1 MLLNSSLDHLRKVKK
16 LTQSGAV
23 HEVIETLRPATLILD
38 KNVNQIAIVFQ
49 LRVNNFDILIVF
61 SKKLLEVLKSSFD
74 TLG

>member
-1 MLLNSSLDHLRKVKK
+1 MKK

-23 HEVIETLRPATLILD
+23 HEVIETLRPTTLILD